1 MITFMKTNLHE
12 AVVVVGDADVYVDIY
27 WSYWAIYGENLV
39 KGYSLQTV
47 DVDIGGDSLMECLL
61 NVSSGTARD
70 HVLNNMVFLRHD
82 FLDST
87 FHRQHCCL
95 LFEIFLGHE
104 MKVLLLEE

>member
-47 DVDIGGDSLMECLL
+47 DCLL
-61 NVSSGTARD
+61 YTSPSPRD
-70 HVLNNMVFLRHD
+70 R
-82 FLDST
+82 
-87 FHRQHCCL
+87 
-95 LFEIFLGHE
+95 G
-104 MKVLLLEE
+104 